1 MSVGRCGRV
10 GSVCGSAFVEACEGI
25 RVCMCRSVLMCVG
38 AGMAVGGAL
47 VRSLDG
53 QVGCEVASLED
64 GVVWEDILLRQDRWG
79 KAWGR

>member
-1 MSVGRCGRV
+1 
-10 GSVCGSAFVEACEGI
+10 
-25 RVCMCRSVLMCVG
+25 MCVG

-64 GVVWEDILLRQDRWG
+64 GVVWGDILLRQNRWG